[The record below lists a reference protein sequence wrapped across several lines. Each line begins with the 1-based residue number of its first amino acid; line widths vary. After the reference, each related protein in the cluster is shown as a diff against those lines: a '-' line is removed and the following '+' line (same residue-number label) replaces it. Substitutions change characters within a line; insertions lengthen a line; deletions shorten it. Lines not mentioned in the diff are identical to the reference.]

1 MKACCATCASRRRA
15 SSRSPWWRR
24 WSHRKKTSWKRRKR
38 ETSRQ
43 DLPRVRIR
51 RACARLQGRPDLEP
65 LPHRARQDSAQS
77 VVGNVFAAPA
87 AARDGD
93 QARAAARL
101 DSVHQGSHRINTK
114 PSWWRLLL
122 ALVAFVFWA
131 PASLVGLP
139 CAALLILAPASDPP
153 SGGGWSQPIAGIL
166 GAVSVALLVIGGGG
180 GGGRLAAVTS
190 AYIVLT
196 TAAFVSL
203 VLLRPDAILRQAL
216 RSVVAA
222 GVACALLIQVMWGSE
237 AWRGLAW
244 EATRHANDCGSG
256 ARRVPDLRA
265 DGAVHEPDLAR
276 DAGAADARGPRARL
290 AVARADRDGRE
301 RSACPAHAVQ
311 GLQHRRRLGVG
322 HYRLVGRADSARLER
337 AAHRGDKRGAR
348 RRHALRP
355 ARRDL
360 RRGVRRLGRRAGAH
374 GGRSGGTG
382 RPALI
387 RAPRALHPRDH
398 RYVVPV
404 PPPAGR
410 GEGQAAVQYNLRVE
424 RWRSFCG
431 KTYNIWARSAKS

>member
-24 WSHRKKTSWKRRKR
+24 GPRQKKPRGKRTKSQP
-38 ETSRQ
+38 SRQ

-51 RACARLQGRPDLEP
+51 RACSRLQRRADLEP
-65 LPHRARQDSAQS
+65 IPHRARQDSAQS

-166 GAVSVALLVIGGGG
+166 GAVSVALLVIGGGSS

-190 AYIVLT
+190 AYIVRT

-222 GVACALLIQVMWGSE
+222 GVACAPLIQVV
-237 AWRGLAW
+237 RGLDASRRLAAA
-244 EATRHANDCGSG
+244 ATRRGCSG
-256 ARRVPDLRA
+256 V
-265 DGAVHEPDLAR
+265 
-276 DAGAADARGPRARL
+276 
-290 AVARADRDGRE
+290 
-301 RSACPAHAVQ
+301 
-311 GLQHRRRLGVG
+311 
-322 HYRLVGRADSARLER
+322 R
-337 AAHRGDKRGAR
+337 AA
-348 RRHALRP
+348 
-355 ARRDL
+355 
-360 RRGVRRLGRRAGAH
+360 
-374 GGRSGGTG
+374 
-382 RPALI
+382 
-387 RAPRALHPRDH
+387 
-398 RYVVPV
+398 
-404 PPPAGR
+404 
-410 GEGQAAVQYNLRVE
+410 
-424 RWRSFCG
+424 
-431 KTYNIWARSAKS
+431 